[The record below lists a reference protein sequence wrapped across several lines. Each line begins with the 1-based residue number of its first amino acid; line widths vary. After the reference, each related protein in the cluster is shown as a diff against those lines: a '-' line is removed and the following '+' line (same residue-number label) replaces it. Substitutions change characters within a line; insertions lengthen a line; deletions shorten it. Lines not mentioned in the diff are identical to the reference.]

1 MFHKIF
7 ISNCKILLYLLKL
20 KSTISEKHEKI
31 HTLMF
36 KVLQCI
42 YIFESTD
49 RFIYEHIHVDLFF

>member
-7 ISNCKILLYLLKL
+7 INNCKILLYLLKL
-20 KSTISEKHEKI
+20 KSTISGERQKI

-49 RFIYEHIHVDLFF
+49 R

>member
-7 ISNCKILLYLLKL
+7 INNCKILLYLLKL

-49 RFIYEHIHVDLFF
+49 R

>member
-1 MFHKIF
+1 MKQPQQQQE
-7 ISNCKILLYLLKL
+7 K
-20 KSTISEKHEKI
+20 KSRKRER

-49 RFIYEHIHVDLFF
+49 REIYL